1 MIEEREAEKIRKQG
15 SGSGEKKMRE
25 VNMTGEVVSGEN
37 EDLKKENVV
46 ALENNVVLLLLLI
59 DDTIDI
65 FDHVFYS
72 TFYVNI

>member
-1 MIEEREAEKIRKQG
+1 M
-15 SGSGEKKMRE
+15 
-25 VNMTGEVVSGEN
+25 VSGES